1 MNKNR
6 LLVLAIILV
15 SIIAAGILIAS
26 AGIGTDTVAPPGA
39 GNNPD
44 AQGPRSFVVNVTDS
58 IEVEDK

>member
-1 MNKNR
+1 VNKNR

-26 AGIGTDTVAPPGA
+26 AGTDTVAPPGA

-58 IEVEDK
+58 IEVKDK